1 MTGVPETRFEAAD
14 RVLSREDLLRR
25 HGRPREER
33 LVFTN
38 GVFDLFHAGHLS
50 SLETARAFGD
60 RLVVGVNSD
69 ASARR
74 LKGPDRPFQ
83 TEADRAYLVA
93 GLRCVDA
100 VTIFDEDTPEALIRA
115 LLPDVL
121 VKGADYEGREVVGE
135 DAVRAAGGEVR
146 LVGLEE
152 GRSTTELAARIREV
166 G

>member
-1 MTGVPETRFEAAD
+1 M
-14 RVLSREDLLRR
+14 LSRDELLRR
-25 HGRPREER
+25 FGRPREGR

-60 RLVVGVNSD
+60 RLVVAVNSD
-69 ASARR
+69 ASTRR
-74 LKGPDRPFQ
+74 LKGANRPFQ
-83 TEADRAYLVA
+83 PEADRARLVA

-100 VTIFDEDTPEALIRA
+100 VTLFDEDTPEELIRA

-121 VKGADYEGREVVGE
+121 VKGADYEGREVAGA

-146 LVGLEE
+146 LVDLEP
-152 GRSTTELAARIREV
+152 GRSTSDLAARIREA